1 MQLLDNYHTHCTF
14 CDGENTAEEMVQ
26 EAIRL
31 GFERIGMS
39 SHADTW
45 FDPEYRLDTAG
56 YLAEIARLREVYRS
70 RIDVICGVEAENLGA
85 EDPAGGRIHLGE
97 VDAAGKAEYRIGSTH
112 YLHVG
117 DRYVAV
123 DNTESEFRFLA
134 EEYFRGDYYALSRAY
149 YDLESKVVENT
160 ECTFIGHFDLIT
172 RFNDTLRV
180 LDETSKA
187 YLDPA
192 LEVMRALTETGIPFE
207 INMGAFARG
216 RKKEPYPSRYLL
228 KKLHEFGGRIVIS
241 SDAHRRELLSGGFRE
256 AQEAAKA
263 CGFTHTNILV
273 REGEGLSWKEVALD
287 E

>member
-56 YLAEIARLREVYRS
+56 YLAEIARLREVYRG

-134 EEYFRGDYYALSRAY
+134 EEYFHGDYYALSRAY

-192 LEVMRALTETGIPFE
+192 LEVMRALTENGIPFE